1 MLSTIITAAL
11 GDTLKDMKE
20 TIVMVAP
27 IFVIFFGFNLYAD
40 ILEARRKRKRLELRF
55 RHEEVRARIDE
66 INLKLAE
73 IRLRKAEA
81 EEKARMEYA
90 ERMESMREEEEREM
104 EEKEQAWREDL
115 ELIIAEIE
123 EEEARLEHE
132 LEDEIYR
139 AEAK

>member
-1 MLSTIITAAL
+1 MLSTILTAAL

-81 EEKARMEYA
+81 EEK
-90 ERMESMREEEEREM
+90 
-104 EEKEQAWREDL
+104 EQAWREDL